1 MRTTQLLLL
10 VVATFIA
17 CCSAV
22 TNAENSIQVNA
33 LATDSITETATKGH
47 RYLKGSKTTSDVA
60 TVDEERYTP
69 SFGMLLGA
77 LKLPNFQGLSKF
89 PLFQKLAV
97 IYKKFGKKV
106 GDKYTEMAKKKY
118 DSNPQNFI

>member
-22 TNAENSIQVNA
+22 TDAENSIQDNA
-33 LATDSITETATKGH
+33 LTTDSTTKITIKGH
-47 RYLKGSKTTSDVA
+47 RYLKGSKTTSDLA
-60 TVDEERYTP
+60 TVDEERFTP

-77 LKLPNFQGLSKF
+77 LKLPKFQGLAKL
-89 PLFQKLAV
+89 PLVKQLAV
-97 IYKKFGKKV
+97 IQNKFGKKA
-106 GDKYTEMAKKKY
+106 GDVYLKMAKKKY
-118 DSNPQNFI
+118 NSNPQNFI

>member
-33 LATDSITETATKGH
+33 LTTDSITETATKGH
-47 RYLKGSKTTSDVA
+47 RYLKGSKTTSDLA
-60 TVDEERYTP
+60 TVDEERFTP

-77 LKLPNFQGLSKF
+77 LKLPKFQGLAKL
-89 PLFQKLAV
+89 PLVKQLAV
-97 IYKKFGKKV
+97 IQNKFGKKA
-106 GDKYTEMAKKKY
+106 GDIYLKMAKKKY
-118 DSNPQNFI
+118 NSNPQNFI